1 MLFFTSNLS
10 VTKCTAKEIP
20 TSEKRSVEYFI
31 NLKGKPQDKI
41 LETRALQRRTP
52 EGNATIPFLVP
63 SFKFIFSCRFRYIHS
78 HQFIQHARV
87 EKVATSL
94 VESQP
99 HCVSFLT
106 NFTIRPLH
114 HDTAALL

>member
-1 MLFFTSNLS
+1 M
-10 VTKCTAKEIP
+10 
-20 TSEKRSVEYFI
+20 
-31 NLKGKPQDKI
+31 NLKGNPQDNRI
-41 LETRALQRRTP
+41 ETRVLQRRIP

-63 SFKFIFSCRFRYIHS
+63 SFKIIFSCRFRCIHS

-87 EKVATSL
+87 TKVATSL

-114 HDTAALL
+114 HDMAALL